1 MEPVSVCF
9 SVIPVILGS
18 AQLLL
23 GRRMLKAAERSTEA
37 AEQAAAI
44 ARSALQRT
52 AEFSIEQDL
61 SGNLLRYL
69 GDETI
74 RFELLSR
81 DLPGAVSLTPPRSE
95 LDPGEA
101 IRFSVTH
108 TSSTDHPP
116 QLWVKVWRGS
126 HQFEIAVPWRTQSS

>member
-1 MEPVSVCF
+1 MDPVSIGV
-9 SVIPVILGS
+9 SVAVGC

-23 GRRMLKAAERSTEA
+23 GRQMLKTAKRSTEA
-37 AEQAAAI
+37 AERSAAI
-44 ARSALQRT
+44 ARSALQRA
-52 AEFSIEQDL
+52 AEFSIEQDH

-81 DLPGAVSLTPPRSE
+81 DLPGAVSLTPARSE

-101 IRFSVTH
+101 VRFSVVH

-116 QLWVKVWRGS
+116 QLWVKVWRDTR
-126 HQFEIAVPWRTQSS
+126 QFVIAVPWRTQSP